1 MQLALTHEELSALQ
15 GWPEL
20 TARSAEV
27 HAQVAPVQVAPAQTA
42 PVFSP
47 AAPAQLQHPEE

>member
-27 HAQVAPVQVAPAQTA
+27 HAQAAPVQVAPAQTT
-42 PVFSP
+42 PVLSP